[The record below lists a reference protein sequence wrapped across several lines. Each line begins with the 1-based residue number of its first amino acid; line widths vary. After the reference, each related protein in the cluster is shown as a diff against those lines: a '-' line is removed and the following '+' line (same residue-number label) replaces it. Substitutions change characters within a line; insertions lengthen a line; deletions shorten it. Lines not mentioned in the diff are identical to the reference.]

1 MAAQEAE
8 RARKEQ
14 EKSVILSYR
23 VSLLEYQTMTRIAD
37 LLFKNGSI
45 KANTVN
51 ALAKAAA
58 FTQINL
64 FLQIEARE
72 NAYKER
78 EEALQDHKLPMRGFD
93 YVPPSGS

>member
-1 MAAQEAE
+1 
-8 RARKEQ
+8 
-14 EKSVILSYR
+14 
-23 VSLLEYQTMTRIAD
+23 MTRIAD

-58 FTQINL
+58 FTQINV

-78 EEALQDHKLPMRGFD
+78 EKALQDRKLYMRGFD
-93 YVPPSGS
+93 YVPPSGSY

>member
-1 MAAQEAE
+1 MQ
-8 RARKEQ
+8 KEKGRSK
-14 EKSVILSYR
+14 KSQLSYR
-23 VSLLEYQTMTRIAD
+23 IVSLLEYQTMTRIED

-51 ALAKAAA
+51 ALAKAA
-58 FTQINL
+58 FTQINV

-78 EEALQDHKLPMRGFD
+78 EEALQDRKLPMRGFD
-93 YVPPSGS
+93 YVPPPGSY

>member
-1 MAAQEAE
+1 VAAQEAE

-14 EKSVILSYR
+14 KSVIVSYR

-45 KANTVN
+45 KANIVT

-78 EEALQDHKLPMRGFD
+78 EEALQDHKRPMRGFD